1 MKTSHDRDRRC
12 CSLAVE
18 GPDEPVLQYR
28 GVALGW
34 GRTGMGSYLI
44 DSWEVIGTLKE
55 GAPQELEP
63 VPRPTPHL
71 PQPPFCHELGSY
83 VYHMFP
89 PPYSAPP
96 LPSGNTAKRPQ
107 AETSESL
114 RQNKPSSFQLALS
127 GIWPQG

>member
-34 GRTGMGSYLI
+34 GRAGMGSYLI

-63 VPRPTPHL
+63 VPRPAPISLSLLSAMSWVAMFIICSRRHILPHHC
-71 PQPPFCHELGSY
+71 PVVIQPSDHRLK
-83 VYHMFP
+83 
-89 PPYSAPP
+89 P
-96 LPSGNTAKRPQ
+96 LKA
-107 AETSESL
+107 
-114 RQNKPSSFQLALS
+114 
-127 GIWPQG
+127 